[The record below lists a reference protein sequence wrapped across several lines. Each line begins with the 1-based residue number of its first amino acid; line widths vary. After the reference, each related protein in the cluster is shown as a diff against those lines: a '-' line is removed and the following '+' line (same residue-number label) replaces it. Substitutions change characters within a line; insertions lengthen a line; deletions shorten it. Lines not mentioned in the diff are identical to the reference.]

1 MNLLQASWLPFRTRD
16 GGVVYRSP
24 SALADPDVV
33 DLAMPRSDFQGAAYQ
48 WLIGLLHTVTPPDD
62 HDDWLDR
69 LVEPPTEAELD
80 KCFAPL
86 HDAFALCGDGPRF
99 MQDLDPL
106 DDVTPGP
113 VAGLLIDS
121 PGANGIKL
129 NTDHFVKR
137 DRVEAICPVC
147 AAMALFTM
155 QINAPSGGVGY
166 RVGLRGGGPLTTLIM
181 PDDAEAS
188 LWQRLWLNVAPLDEI
203 TPAGL
208 VRTPPKAE
216 DATLFPWMGPTRL
229 SDTKGAKVLPEDMH
243 PLHAFWAMPRRFR
256 LLFEEKVGHCD
267 LCGREATN
275 LVSQIR
281 AKNYGANYEG
291 PWLHPLAPY
300 RRDPKK
306 PGEAPLSLKG
316 QPGGL
321 GYRHW
326 APLVLA
332 DPEHTGAMPAAI
344 IHDYLYKKVPTNQQ
358 ARREGEPFDPLLR
371 HGRLWVFG
379 FDMDNMKPRGW
390 YATEMP
396 LVAVPAE
403 QQEVLRDWVQSFVVL
418 GTEVAKK
425 VRNQIK
431 AAWFKR
437 PSDAKG
443 DMSSVDGQFYDATQT
458 AFFHSLMDMQQSL
471 LHGERSHVPTDT
483 AQAWY
488 RSLRREAMT
497 LFDSLALSGPSAE
510 INMRRVTGARRELEK
525 WLRAGTKGSKPV
537 ADFAKQGGFELTKAK
552 AATSNKEASS

>member
-1 MNLLQASWLPFRTRD
+1 MNLLRTSWLAFRTRD
-16 GGVVYRSP
+16 GGVVFRSP
-24 SALADPDVV
+24 SALADPDII
-33 DLAMPRSDFQGAAYQ
+33 DLAMSRPDFQGAAYQ
-48 WLIGLLHTVTPPDD
+48 WLIGLLHTAAPPDD
-62 HDDWLDR
+62 HDDWMDR
-69 LVEPPTEAELD
+69 LVEPPTVAELYEW
-80 KCFAPL
+80 FAPL
-86 HDAFALCGDGPRF
+86 HSAFELCGDGPRF

-106 DDVTPGP
+106 DDAKPGP

-137 DRVEAICPVC
+137 GRVEVICPDC

-155 QINAPSGGVGY
+155 QINAPSGGAGY
-166 RVGLRGGGPLTTLIM
+166 RVGLRGGGPLTTLIL
-181 PDDAEAS
+181 PDDADAS
-188 LWQRLWLNVAPLDEI
+188 LWQRLWLNVAPLDAV
-203 TPAGL
+203 TPAG
-208 VRTPPKAE
+208 VVGTPPRAE

-229 SDTKGAKVLPEDMH
+229 SDKKGAKVLPEDMH

-256 LLFEEKVGHCD
+256 LLFEDKPGHCD

-275 LVSQIR
+275 LVSHIR

-291 PWLHPLAPY
+291 PWLHPLTPY

-306 PGEAPLSLKG
+306 PSEAPLSLKG

-332 DPEHTGAMPAAI
+332 DPERSGAMPAAI
-344 IHDYLYKKVPTNQQ
+344 IHDYLYKKVSANQQ
-358 ARREGEPFDPLLR
+358 ARREGESFDPLLR

-403 QQEVLRDWVQSFVVL
+403 QQEVLRDWVQSFAEL

-437 PSDAKG
+437 PADAKG
-443 DMSSVDGQFYDATQT
+443 DMSSVDGQFYDATQP
-458 AFFHSLMDMQQSL
+458 AFFHSLLEMQQSL
-471 LHGERSHVPTDT
+471 LDGERSHVPTST

-488 RSLRREAMT
+488 CELRREAMR

-510 INMRRVTGARRELEK
+510 MNMRRVTGARRELEK
-525 WLRAGTKGSKPV
+525 WLRAGAKGSKPV
-537 ADFAKQGGFELTKAK
+537 ADFAKQGGFELTRAK